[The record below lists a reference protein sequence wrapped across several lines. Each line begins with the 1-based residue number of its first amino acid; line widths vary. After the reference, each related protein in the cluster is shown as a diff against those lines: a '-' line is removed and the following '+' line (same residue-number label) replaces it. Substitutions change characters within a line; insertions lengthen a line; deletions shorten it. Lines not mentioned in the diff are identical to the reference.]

1 MTDTNKRTTLKI
13 IAGSAVAAAIPV
25 SLASANVPKST
36 AKNSA
41 ATTTI
46 EIDSTSGLQLTLTTG
61 DQPELHMTNN
71 TDDVIIVRHVHPGIV
86 HVGDRT
92 FNLNSVFDKN
102 ATGIRAGETRRK
114 PIAQI
119 AATTPETRFAPGVYK
134 EGRLKPAHV
143 VGYLNEEKVL
153 NSSRFYYC

>member
-1 MTDTNKRTTLKI
+1 LTDTSKRNTLKI
-13 IAGSAVAAAIPV
+13 IAGTAAVVAVPV
-25 SLASANVPKST
+25 ASASVPSS
-36 AKNSA
+36 SA
-41 ATTTI
+41 GKVPATTSI

-134 EGRLKPAHV
+134 EGRLKPAQV